1 MSVLR
6 CEFGSAFWTGVG
18 TFVIGAC
25 LAMGLAA
32 QQGHAATLFSYDP
45 AGGQLPTDQGWQAS
59 EVDTTGPL
67 TAANTAGTAAD
78 NSNAAIVNVSGTNVL
93 QVRDTLT
100 DTTTDLPNY
109 YYAWTTAQQ
118 QALITGGMR
127 LTFVAQALTSTSNNS
142 TLRLGFNNTEFETQF
157 DNIGTDQAI
166 QVQTLGSLFTL
177 DGLFHTVVVTG
188 KANGSNYE
196 FSYTLDGGAPV
207 ALSLVTNPTPTAY
220 ESTVYFGAFSSP
232 GRTSD
237 LLVKSVVMEALPEP
251 GTAGLALL
259 GACLTA
265 GARRRMGTRV

>member
-1 MSVLR
+1 MGLQR
-6 CEFGSAFWTGVG
+6 REFGSAVRLWVRTIG
-18 TFVIGAC
+18 IGAC
-25 LAMGLAA
+25 LAMSLAA
-32 QQGHAATLFSYDP
+32 QRGHAATLFSYDP
-45 AGGQLPTDQGWQAS
+45 SGGQVPTDQGWQAF
-59 EVDTTGPL
+59 EVDVTGPL

-78 NSNAAIVNVSGTNVL
+78 NSNAAIVNVSGANVL

-100 DTTTDLPNY
+100 DGTADLPNY
-109 YYAWTTAQQ
+109 SYAWSTAQQ
-118 QALITGGMR
+118 QALIAGGMR
-127 LTFVAQALTSTSNNS
+127 LTFVAQALTATGNNS

-220 ESTVYFGAFSSP
+220 ENSVYFGAFSSP

-251 GTAGLALL
+251 GTAGLALM
-259 GACLTA
+259 GACLAA